1 MNTNQAFREDVLEAV
16 SDLSYEELNQKISD
30 DKWTIMQVLE
40 HLYLMEEM
48 IVARV
53 WHQLQNGEDKPAEKK
68 PFHLTTDRSRKV
80 PAPPQV
86 IPSEEKRT
94 LEEMKMKLAASRTKL
109 EGVTKRVETEELQK
123 KSFPHPIFGDMD
135 LAQWIEFIGYH
146 EKRHLLQIE
155 ELKAEMN

>member
-16 SDLSYEELNQKISD
+16 SDLSYEELSQKISD

-68 PFHLTTDRSRKV
+68 QFLFNLEKEWDSQTSSRY
-80 PAPPQV
+80 P
-86 IPSEEKRT
+86 RY
-94 LEEMKMKLAASRTKL
+94 R
-109 EGVTKRVETEELQK
+109 
-123 KSFPHPIFGDMD
+123 F
-135 LAQWIEFIGYH
+135 
-146 EKRHLLQIE
+146 
-155 ELKAEMN
+155 

>member
-1 MNTNQAFREDVLEAV
+1 MNTNQAFREELLETV
-16 SDLSYEELNQKISD
+16 STLSYKELNQKVSEE
-30 DKWTIMQVLE
+30 KWSIMQVLE

-53 WHQLQNGEDKPAEKK
+53 YYQLQNGEDKPAQKK

-86 IPSEEKRT
+86 TPSEEPQT
-94 LEEMKMKLAASRTKL
+94 LEEMKMKLATSRTKL
-109 EGVTKRVETEELQK
+109 EDITKRVATEELQK

-135 LAQWIEFIGYH
+135 LAQWIEFVGYH

>member
-53 WHQLQNGEDKPAEKK
+53 WHQLQNGEDKPVEKK
-68 PFHLTTDRSRKV
+68 QFLFNLEKEWDSQTSSRY
-80 PAPPQV
+80 P
-86 IPSEEKRT
+86 RY
-94 LEEMKMKLAASRTKL
+94 R
-109 EGVTKRVETEELQK
+109 
-123 KSFPHPIFGDMD
+123 F
-135 LAQWIEFIGYH
+135 
-146 EKRHLLQIE
+146 
-155 ELKAEMN
+155 